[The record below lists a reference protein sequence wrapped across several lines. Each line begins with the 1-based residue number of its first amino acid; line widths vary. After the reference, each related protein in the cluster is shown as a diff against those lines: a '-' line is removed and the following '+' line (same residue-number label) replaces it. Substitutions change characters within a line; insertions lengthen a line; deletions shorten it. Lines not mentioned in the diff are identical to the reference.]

1 MKKKKKRNML
11 KRNSGF
17 IVGCMITAGVS
28 FFAADIV
35 MSQKMDVFTALFE
48 SEEDPIVINETNPA
62 LEPETEITRVYE
74 TDAFTVTA
82 SGTVIKGVE
91 TEPITEKEDS
101 ETPETDENGNPTGT
115 DDTDISGDSA
125 GNNSSNGEYSGSD
138 DYYGDT
144 SYEDSYNDSYDDGS
158 YSDNSYNDGSYSDDS
173 YSDNSYNDNSYNDS
187 WYEDPNIEIEDS
199 GNGDYYYDDS
209 YNDSYNDSWSD
220 SGSSSGSSDLIV
232 EGEPADILLP
242 GITTR
247 YISESELYNY
257 SDDMIRYIR
266 NEIFALHG
274 RIFKSEDLREYFMS
288 KSWYTPMY
296 APEDFDACMFSI
308 LNEYEKANLEV
319 ILAYEDAIWAAN

>member
-1 MKKKKKRNML
+1 ML

-48 SEEDPIVINETNPA
+48 SEDDPIVINETNPA
-62 LEPETEITRVYE
+62 LEPETEITRTYE
-74 TDAFTVTA
+74 TDAFTITA

-91 TEPITEKEDS
+91 TEPVTEKPESD
-101 ETPETDENGNPTGT
+101 TPETEDSGNPTGEGST
-115 DDTDISGDSA
+115 GKTGTSTETGD
-125 GNNSSNGEYSGSD
+125 SSNGDSSGNSGSGTD
-138 DYYGDT
+138 GYYGDT
-144 SYEDSYNDSYDDGS
+144 SY
-158 YSDNSYNDGSYSDDS
+158 NDGSYEDGS
-173 YSDNSYNDNSYNDS
+173 YNDNSYNDNSYNDNS
-187 WYEDPNIEIEDS
+187 YNDNSYNDNSYNDNSYNDDSYNDNWYDGPNIEIEDS
-199 GNGDYYYDDS
+199 SNGDHYYD
-209 YNDSYNDSWSD
+209 DSWSD
-220 SGSSSGSSDLIV
+220 SGNNSGGGSDLIV

-247 YISESELYNY
+247 YITESELYNF
-257 SDDMIRYIR
+257 SDSMIRFVR

-308 LNEYEKANLEV
+308 LNKYEIANLEV
-319 ILAYEDAIWAAN
+319 ILAYEEAIWAAN

>member
-1 MKKKKKRNML
+1 MKRKKKRNVL

-28 FFAADIV
+28 FFAADVV

-48 SEEDPIVINETNPA
+48 SESDLIVINETNPE

-91 TEPITEKEDS
+91 TESITEKEESD
-101 ETPETDENGNPTGT
+101 TPESDENGTSTEEGNSDSVGDASGEENGSDSDSSGESAGT
-115 DDTDISGDSA
+115 D
-125 GNNSSNGEYSGSD
+125 NN
-138 DYYGDT
+138 YGDI
-144 SYEDSYNDSYDDGS
+144 SYDDS
-158 YSDNSYNDGSYSDDS
+158 YTDDS
-173 YSDNSYNDNSYNDS
+173 YTDDSYT
-187 WYEDPNIEIEDS
+187 
-199 GNGDYYYDDS
+199 DDS
-209 YNDSYNDSWSD
+209 YNDSYNDNSNNDTWYDGTNIEIEDSSNGDHYYDDSWND
-220 SGSSSGSSDLIV
+220 SGSNSGDSSDLIV
-232 EGEPADILLP
+232 EGEPSDILLP

-257 SDDMIRYIR
+257 SDSMIRYIR
-266 NEIFALHG
+266 NEIFAIHG

-308 LNEYEKANLEV
+308 LNKYEIANLEV
-319 ILAYEDAIWAAN
+319 ILAYEEALAAAN